1 MNIEVVGTIIFGLA
15 VLHTFLT
22 APILRISHR
31 YPKDSFRGNILH
43 FLGEIE
49 VVFGIWAAV
58 FLSIY
63 AIAESMH
70 SSISYLQK
78 VNFVEPLFIFTVMTV
93 CSTRPILH
101 ACRVAIVAISALLKK
116 IIPLSE
122 VHVEMFVILT
132 VGPLAGSFITEPAAM
147 TVTAFLILSMINTK
161 EKHVLYGLLTVL
173 FVNISIGGSLTP
185 YAAPPILMVASAW
198 NWDFSFIFTN
208 LGWKSCIAVLV
219 NSLFFTLVFRKG
231 IAEGFSTLQDIE
243 RKSEEKRL
251 HIPLGITLL
260 HLLFLLAIILTAH
273 YENVFMGLLLFF
285 LGIYSATRKYQ
296 DALRLK
302 ESLLVAFFLGG
313 IIVFGPFQAWWLK
326 PLLNGMSE
334 SLLFLGATVLTAF
347 TDNAALTF
355 LGSQVEG
362 LSSTSKIALVSG
374 ALAGGGLTIIANA
387 PNPAGVS
394 ILNKKFPEGQISPL
408 LLLLHAIIPT
418 IIAASLLWFL
428 P

>member
-1 MNIEVVGTIIFGLA
+1 MNIEVLGTVIFVLA

-22 APILRISHR
+22 TPILRFSHR

-49 VVFGIWAAV
+49 VVFGVWAAV

-63 AIAESMH
+63 AITENMQSP
-70 SSISYLQK
+70 IQYLQN
-78 VNFVEPLFIFTVMTV
+78 VNFIEPLFIFAVMTV

-101 ACRVAIVAISALLKK
+101 ACRVAIVAVSGLFKK
-116 IIPLSE
+116 ILPLAE
-122 VHVEMFVILT
+122 IHVEMLVILT
-132 VGPLAGSFITEPAAM
+132 VGPLAGSLITEPAAM
-147 TVTAFLILSMINTK
+147 TVTAFLILSMIHTN
-161 EKHVLYGLLTVL
+161 EKHVLYGLLAVL

-185 YAAPPILMVASAW
+185 YAAPPILMVVSTW
-198 NWDFSFIFTN
+198 HWDFSFVFTN
-208 LGWKSCIAVLV
+208 IGWKSCIAVLV
-219 NSLFFTLVFRKG
+219 NSLFFVIIFRKG
-231 IAEGFSTLQDIE
+231 IAKGFFTLQDIE
-243 RKSEEKRL
+243 KKSEEKRL
-251 HIPLGITLL
+251 HIPIGITFL

-273 YENVFMGLLLFF
+273 YEKVFMGIFLFF
-285 LGIYSATRKYQ
+285 LGIYSATRKHQ
-296 DALRLK
+296 DVLRLK

-313 IIVFGPFQAWWLK
+313 IIIFGPFQAWWLK

-334 SLLFLGATVLTAF
+334 KLLFLGATILTAF

-362 LSSTSKIALVSG
+362 MSSPSKIALVSG

-418 IIAASLLWFL
+418 IIAAGLLWFL